1 MSKQLSKQLRVGM
14 VGSGY
19 MGKAH
24 AIAYRNAMAAFEI
37 PSQSLICDLL
47 ADATPELAEKKAAEL
62 GFMRST
68 GDWKTLVAD
77 PHINVVDICAPNF
90 LHKEIALAAIAN
102 GKHVYSEKPL
112 ALSSTDAKLMT
123 EAAEAAGV
131 KTLVGFNYIKNPT
144 VQFIKQLIERGELGD
159 IVHFRGVFNE
169 DYLADADLPFSWRL
183 QKEFAGTGSLN
194 DLGSHLVQLAL
205 HLVGPISELCA
216 DLKIVHQQRPVE
228 TSNTNSNAIGL
239 VENDDQAHMMVR
251 FANGAQ
257 GTLET
262 SRVAWGRKNGL
273 SFELTGT
280 KGSVMFDQE
289 RLSEFSLYLVD
300 DRPDVQGFRRVLVG
314 PEHPDYAAF
323 CVSAGHGLGFNDMK
337 AVEIRDLYEGVVHGQ
352 TLWPDFRAAAQVN
365 IILDDVLES
374 YEGNTWIKVKQYDGD
389 R

>member
-1 MSKQLSKQLRVGM
+1 MSKQLRVGM

-37 PSQSLICDLL
+37 SNQSLICDML
-47 ADATPELAEKKAAEL
+47 ADATPELAKQKAAEL
-62 GFMRST
+62 GFHRST
-68 GDWKTLVAD
+68 GDWKELVAD
-77 PHINVVDICAPNF
+77 PQIDVVDICAPNF
-90 LHKEIALAAIAN
+90 LHKDIALAAIAS

-112 ALSSTDAKLMT
+112 ALSAADAKLMT

-169 DYLADADLPFSWRL
+169 DYLADAAVPFSWRL

-205 HLVGPISELCA
+205 HLVGPISALCA
-216 DLKIVHQQRPVE
+216 DLKIVHQQRPLE
-228 TSNTNSNAIGL
+228 ASATNSIAKGQ
-239 VENDDQAHMMVR
+239 VENDDQAHMIVR

-280 KGSVMFDQE
+280 KGSVVFDQE
-289 RLSEFSLYLVD
+289 SLSEFSLYLSGEQ
-300 DRPDVQGFRRVLVG
+300 PDVQGFKRVLVG

-337 AVEIRDLYEGVVHGQ
+337 AVEIRDLYEGIVHGQ

-365 IILDDVLES
+365 VILDDVLKS
-374 YEGNTWIKVKQYDGD
+374 YEGNAWVKVEQYDGD
-389 R
+389 Q